1 MNTDSGLD
9 IVMDSLE
16 KMEEAIW
23 EVESDIDAKD
33 TVLKKASDASPKDQL
48 QTGKEK
54 GGWGE
59 KAPSKDTQW
68 GGGDV
73 NMDRDRGRSRSPT
86 REEQKPLQ
94 SGTAIF
100 VGNLPYRT
108 DERDLR
114 ERFSQYGEI
123 VHAVVPT
130 NRDGRSKGFGVIE
143 YKDSS
148 AASEAIKAM
157 HETDFM
163 GRKIFVREDLD
174 SKSRPSAGRSRE
186 RYPESRDRHQY
197 GNGGGGRYE
206 SYGKSG
212 HFDERETDYNRDRR
226 SDYAYP
232 SEQRYP
238 ADRDY
243 YDRYA
248 YGDYRGGERADYYP
262 PPTSRYS
269 DYPRDSYYTGTRAV
283 EDYGSRRSSGKNTL
297 IVENL
302 PPQFKS
308 GDLWDLFARTG
319 KLVQADIDPS
329 QRGDSRS
336 SRIGIVEYQR
346 ENDMRRAQREMD
358 GLQVLGCKLRVQMG
372 GDRGETRRDE
382 RRDDDRRYERGYEGR
397 RNEYRDHDYRA
408 RSP

>member
-1 MNTDSGLD
+1 MNTDNGLD

-23 EVESDIDAKD
+23 EVESDVDAKD
-33 TVLKKASDASPKDQL
+33 FVLKKASDASPKDQP
-48 QTGKEK
+48 QTEKETA
-54 GGWGE
+54 GWGE
-59 KAPSKDTQW
+59 KVPSKDAQKD
-68 GGGDV
+68 GADV
-73 NMDRDRGRSRSPT
+73 DMDRDRGRSRSPT
-86 REEQKPLQ
+86 RGQQPQQ

-143 YKDSS
+143 YKESS
-148 AASEAIKAM
+148 AAAEAIKAM

-186 RYPESRDRHQY
+186 RYPEARDRHQY
-197 GNGGGGRYE
+197 RNDGGRYE
-206 SYGKSG
+206 SHGRSG
-212 HFDERETDYNRDRR
+212 HFDERESDYYRGRR
-226 SDYAYP
+226 SDYAY
-232 SEQRYP
+232 SNEQKYTV
-238 ADRDY
+238 DRDY

-248 YGDYRGGERADYYP
+248 YGGYRGAERADYYP
-262 PPTSRYS
+262 PPSSRYGDCS
-269 DYPRDSYYTGTRAV
+269 RDSYYGNSRAV
-283 EDYGSRRSSGKNTL
+283 EDYGSRRSLGKNVL
-297 IVENL
+297 VVENL
-302 PPQFKS
+302 PPQFNS

-319 KLVQADIDPS
+319 KLVQADIEPS
-329 QRGDSRS
+329 QRGDLRS
-336 SRIGIVEYQR
+336 GRIGIVEYQK
-346 ENDMRRAQREMD
+346 ENDMKRAQREMD
-358 GLQVLGCKLRVQMG
+358 GLKVLGCKLRVQMG
-372 GDRGETRRDE
+372 SDRGDSRQDE
-382 RRDDDRRYERGYEGR
+382 RLDDDRRYERGYEGR